1 MPAEFIFLSLSLI
14 GAIYLIWL
22 VTEVAA
28 NQHQV
33 PIAGAP
39 ALLAAPGRLR
49 QPPQPYAPPKKSRLP
64 ISTPWWR
71 RMP

>member
-28 NQHQV
+28 NQH
-33 PIAGAP
+33 
-39 ALLAAPGRLR
+39 
-49 QPPQPYAPPKKSRLP
+49 
-64 ISTPWWR
+64 
-71 RMP
+71 